1 MYRKWT
7 IIVASILA
15 VVFIALILSSS
26 YQQAVE
32 IPVSERASKEVVD
45 ETVQHQETIA
55 EETEPAIPARTHVI
69 VADSTGSVESIM
81 QEKHSSGSLTY
92 TSREYPTLGSFLE
105 SIDGL
110 KNQNGFYWML
120 YVNGSSSSVGMSHA
134 NVVPGDR
141 IEWRYE

>member
-7 IIVASILA
+7 IIASGILA
-15 VVFIALILSSS
+15 VVSVALVLSSS
-26 YQQAVE
+26 YEQAVE
-32 IPVSERASKEVVD
+32 VPKPQHISGEAPD
-45 ETVQHQETIA
+45 ETLQHQEVLV
-55 EETEPAIPARTHVI
+55 EETAPKTPARTHALI
-69 VADSTGSVESIM
+69 ADTAGSVESIM
-81 QEKHSSGSLTY
+81 QERHSSGSLTY
-92 TSREYPTLGSFLE
+92 TSRTYPTLGSFLE

-120 YVNGSSSSVGMSHA
+120 YINGSSSSVGMSQA